1 MVPDST
7 PLVLVFHYRVNTE
20 GLVKGNTFT
29 FENTAE
35 LNGKWKNEQCSTSFT
50 SSSGASAGIDF
61 NSNRLTIVKYSG
73 TPDKVLPGAE
83 FSLEKYNA
91 TTGWKGEKLI

>member
-50 SSSGASAGIDF
+50 SSSGASADIDF

-73 TPDKVLPGAE
+73 TPDKVLPVQ
-83 FSLEKYNA
+83 SSV
-91 TTGWKGEKLI
+91 WKSITLPLDGKAKKLI